1 MQLLELHGCKAPYLK
16 ALKRVWL
23 HFQGILSSLQVT
35 PFQYYLF
42 SKCAISNRHS
52 CTHLWKKKI
61 KTRNYTKLNK
71 IILKDFAIV
80 CSWNLKVGGAKI
92 EKAPKV
98 MATSWNLKLKCGP
111 DFLRAFFSNR
121 KPLSVRRSKVFI
133 GGAAL
138 LRCDRFKESLTEL
151 RRVSLFLIGV
161 ISSTP
166 ISNIVNLIRLVR
178 ATRAWGVCASQQRP
192 KNK

>member
-1 MQLLELHGCKAPYLK
+1 M
-16 ALKRVWL
+16 
-23 HFQGILSSLQVT
+23 
-35 PFQYYLF
+35 
-42 SKCAISNRHS
+42 
-52 CTHLWKKKI
+52 
-61 KTRNYTKLNK
+61 
-71 IILKDFAIV
+71 
-80 CSWNLKVGGAKI
+80 
-92 EKAPKV
+92 
-98 MATSWNLKLKCGP
+98 KLKCGA

-133 GGAAL
+133 DGAAL

-178 ATRAWGVCASQQRP
+178 AKQEFAAHLSKGQ
-192 KNK
+192 KKGGDK

>member
-1 MQLLELHGCKAPYLK
+1 M
-16 ALKRVWL
+16 
-23 HFQGILSSLQVT
+23 
-35 PFQYYLF
+35 
-42 SKCAISNRHS
+42 
-52 CTHLWKKKI
+52 
-61 KTRNYTKLNK
+61 KTCNQTELNK
-71 IILKDFAIV
+71 VLLKDIAIA

-92 EKAPKV
+92 EKAPKVMATSWNLKLKCGPDFLRAFFSNRKPLSVRRSKVLSAVLLFYDVIVSKIFLNIEKASKV